1 MYHRFCYPP
10 VTRRGLGDN
19 LGYIDNG
26 LIYWANLNFTFSN
39 SLVKIPLDKVLKK
52 QVFVLKYHQ
61 KIGSFVLDYVYM
73 LDTIQT
79 YQESLYLLLSNRQ
92 KCQELLNKETLEEN
106 DIIDIYISLH
116 LVLEVGLNGLHRQII
131 TSQIVKPIDKHEVIR
146 NIDGIGF
153 IEKTILFIYNAHFD
167 FRSDLNES
175 AIHHKI
181 IGKLKG
187 FAGIRNKLLH
197 GHSIGSLTDD
207 ENVTSISDARS
218 NLDIDKLKTQIKLFI
233 DINNGMKFFLDHLDN
248 DGWSDGYI
256 EDLKNEYLNY
266 SFIPANFINNEILE
280 R

>member
-1 MYHRFCYPP
+1 M
-10 VTRRGLGDN
+10 V
-19 LGYIDNG
+19 
-26 LIYWANLNFTFSN
+26 
-39 SLVKIPLDKVLKK
+39 
-52 QVFVLKYHQ
+52 
-61 KIGSFVLDYVYM
+61 DYEYM
-73 LDTIQT
+73 PDTIQM
-79 YQESLYLLLSNRQ
+79 YQDSLYLLQSNRL
-92 KCQELLNKETLEEN
+92 KCQELLSKDRLEEN

-116 LVLEVGLNGLHRQII
+116 IVLEVGLNALHRQII
-131 TSQIVKPIDKHEVIR
+131 TSQIVKPIDRLEVIK

-167 FRSDLNES
+167 FHSNLDES

-181 IGKLKG
+181 IGKLRS

-197 GHSIGSLTDD
+197 GHSIGSLTND
-207 ENVTSISDARS
+207 ENITRVSEARS
-218 NLDIDKLKTQIKLFI
+218 NLEIDKLKAQIKLFI

-266 SFIPANFINNEILE
+266 SFIPANFITNEIPE

>member
-1 MYHRFCYPP
+1 M
-10 VTRRGLGDN
+10 
-19 LGYIDNG
+19 
-26 LIYWANLNFTFSN
+26 
-39 SLVKIPLDKVLKK
+39 
-52 QVFVLKYHQ
+52 
-61 KIGSFVLDYVYM
+61 LDYVYM
-73 LDTIQT
+73 PDTIQT

-92 KCQELLNKETLEEN
+92 KCQDLLNKETLEEN

-167 FRSDLNES
+167 FRSDLHES

-218 NLDIDKLKTQIKLFI
+218 NLDINKLKTQIKLFI

-248 DGWSDGYI
+248 DGWSESYI
-256 EDLKNEYLNY
+256 EDLKNQYLNY
-266 SFIPANFINNEILE
+266 SFIPANFIANEIPE